1 MASGVWEVAVAGGL
15 RAGRTV
21 PLPPGGT
28 VTVGRGAGNDLRLTD
43 PEVSRRH
50 LRVRLGADVLEVED
64 LCSRNGVIFSG
75 YQINLAEIKE
85 GSVLQVGETVLS
97 IRRAIPADA
106 LLRKDSD
113 GTVWFNRPP
122 RIPPAERVPEVH
134 IPAKPDKPRGFH
146 FPLASVILPLV
157 AAGACYLW
165 FPGSAYFLIFLA
177 LSPLMAIAS
186 LISDRRSGRK
196 EYRTTLKEYEKRLE
210 AARNRLTELAVAE
223 ELITRAAEPDPA
235 LTIRIATGPSHRL
248 FERRPTDPD
257 FLRLRF
263 GLADRPVLARLTG
276 PGAEEED
283 PVLVRRVP
291 LSVDL
296 REAGVVGAAGPRA
309 DVLAMSRAVL
319 AQTAAMHAPHDLGVV
334 VLAGAEREA
343 DWQWAAKLPHTLP
356 HAPEMACWRMFG
368 IGRAAA
374 EARLAELTK
383 LPAGYRQVLLVI
395 DGARALRDLPG
406 LSTLL
411 STGPERGIFALCLDE
426 SPASLPAECRATVVL
441 HSRATLTVPGIDPV
455 EEIIPDGV
463 DARAASAVA
472 AALGPLRVLGARM
485 GDGDGLPDRVRYLP
499 LAGIDPSS
507 DAVMARWRAQ
517 PEGRSTRVLIGVGQ
531 SGPVEVD
538 LKRDGPHAL
547 IAGTS
552 GAGKSELLQ
561 TLVAG
566 LALNNLPDA
575 LNFVLVDYKG
585 GSAFAECAGLP
596 HRAGFITDLDGHL
609 ANRALTSLTAEL
621 KRREHLLAQAG
632 AKDIEDYWS
641 ATGGAAGWGVGGR
654 DQQRRLPRLVI
665 VIDEFASLAE
675 EIPEFVT
682 GVVGIGMRGRSL
694 GIHVVLATQRPGGV
708 VNAEIRANINLRVC
722 LRVTSTGESTDV
734 IDSPEAARISRLHPG
749 RAYLRTGHSD
759 LSVFQAARIGWPLST
774 VDVPPPIEPVR
785 VTALGHPKPKTTETA
800 DTELTDLTALVM
812 AMQDA
817 ATMAGVTAPPGPWL
831 PPLPD
836 VIHRG
841 DPHPGEF
848 SPHPAQGVANSAH
861 PTNNPHPSHP
871 GNPTRPGEFSPHP
884 AQGVAN
890 SAQPTNNPRRGE
902 YPPHPQPG
910 FGFLG
915 LADEP
920 EWQRQRG
927 FDLDLDTAAPV
938 IVAGMARSGRSTLL
952 LGLAARL
959 IEQHSPADLHLYA
972 LDYGGRALSPLA
984 SLPHCGAYTNPDEP
998 GRAERVLSMLTAE
1011 TQRRARAGVTT
1022 PRLVLFIDQY
1032 EAFLARHSD
1041 VDGAAM
1047 TDMVDALLRTGPA
1060 AGVLPVLSMDRS
1072 GFGHRISSAVATRL
1086 VLRQAEAEQAEIFG
1100 VARKAMPERMPP
1112 GRFIAVPSMVEV
1124 QTALPP
1130 SEFKRWPD
1138 PGDAGPRR
1146 VDALP
1151 ESIPLTDPIFAEEA
1165 GKCIIGAGGDHLHA
1179 IELELGA
1186 AFLIAG
1192 PPRSGRSTA
1201 LAAVVSTLDRPT
1213 ILVIPRTS
1221 PLRKLAN
1228 LQHVA
1233 ATLTGPEDLASIV
1246 DELGDSGAVIVVDD
1260 AEMLADSSDAYE
1272 LERLARRA
1280 RDGGIAF
1287 VAAGLGED
1295 LVQQRYR
1302 GWIAAL
1308 RRERAGLLLNPSG
1321 PADGDLFE
1329 IKLPR
1334 APHAGPPGR
1343 GLLVRQG
1350 KTMPIQ
1356 VPMVNP

>member
-1 MASGVWEVAVAGGL
+1 MTSDSPSSWRQREASCRQHSGRTDLWTAQDWEVAVAGGL
-15 RAGRTV
+15 SAGRTV

-28 VTVGRGAGNDLRLTD
+28 VTVGRGPGNDLRLTD

-50 LRVRLGADVLEVED
+50 LMVRLGEVPEVED
-64 LCSRNGVIFSG
+64 LCSRNGVILRG
-75 YQINLAEIKE
+75 YQVNLAEIQE
-85 GSVLQVGETVLS
+85 GSVVQVGETVLS
-97 IRRAIPADA
+97 IRRPIPADA

-146 FPLASVILPLV
+146 FPLATVIFPLI

-186 LISDRRSGRK
+186 LISDKRSGRK
-196 EYRTTLKEYEKRLE
+196 EYRTALKEYDKRLE
-210 AARNRLTELAVAE
+210 TARDRLADLATAE
-223 ELITRAAEPDPA
+223 ELATRAAEPDPA

-276 PGAEEED
+276 PGAADEES
-283 PVLVRRVP
+283 PLVRRVP

-296 REAGVVGAAGPRA
+296 REAGVAGAAGPRA
-309 DVLAMSRAVL
+309 DVLAMARAVL
-319 AQTAAMHAPHDLGVV
+319 AQTATLHAPHDLGLV
-334 VLAGAEREA
+334 VLAGPDREA
-343 DWQWAAKLPHTLP
+343 DWQWTARLPHTLP

-374 EARLAELTK
+374 EARIAELSR
-383 LPAGYRQVLLVI
+383 LPAGNRQVLLVI

-411 STGPERGIFALCLDE
+411 STGPERGIFALCLDD
-426 SPASLPAECRATVVL
+426 SPASLPAECNATVVL
-441 HSRATLTVPGIDPV
+441 RSRATLTVPGIDPV
-455 EEIIPDGV
+455 EEVIPDGV
-463 DARAASAVA
+463 DADA
-472 AALGPLRVLGARM
+472 AARVATALRPLRVLGARL
-485 GDGDGLPDRVRYLP
+485 GDDDGLPDRVRYLP
-499 LAGIDPSS
+499 LAGIEPSA
-507 DAVMARWRAQ
+507 DAVLAHWKTL
-517 PEGRSTRVLIGVGQ
+517 PEGRSTRVLLGVGQ

-561 TLVAG
+561 SLVAG

-632 AKDIEDYWS
+632 AKDIEDYWAS
-641 ATGGAAGWGVGGR
+641 TGG
-654 DQQRRLPRLVI
+654 RLPRLVI

-759 LSVFQAARIGWPLST
+759 LSVFQAARIGWPQST
-774 VDVPPPIEPVR
+774 VDAPPPIEPVR
-785 VTALGHPKPKTTETA
+785 IAALGHPKPKTAETA

-817 ATMAGVTAPPGPWL
+817 ATIAGVQAPPGPWL
-831 PPLPD
+831 APLPD
-836 VIHRG
+836 SI
-841 DPHPGEF
+841 
-848 SPHPAQGVANSAH
+848 PAPLLESL
-861 PTNNPHPSHP
+861 T
-871 GNPTRPGEFSPHP
+871 GNPTGSRSASSSGSPSGGPSGNPPGTASGSPSGAVIGSP
-884 AQGVAN
+884 SGAVSG
-890 SAQPTNNPRRGE
+890 S
-902 YPPHPQPG
+902 PPVG
-910 FGFLG
+910 GFLG

-920 EWQRQRG
+920 DRQRQTG

-938 IVAGMARSGRSTLL
+938 IVGGMARSGRSTLL
-952 LGLAARL
+952 LSLAARL
-959 IEQHSPADLHLYA
+959 TGRFSPAELHLYV

-1011 TQRRARAGVTT
+1011 TQRRARAGITT

-1060 AGVLPVLSMDRS
+1060 AGVLPVLTMDRS

-1100 VARKAMPERMPP
+1100 VARKAMPVHMPP

-1124 QTALPP
+1124 QTVLPP
-1130 SEFKRWPD
+1130 RSFRAWP
-1138 PGDAGPRR
+1138 PAGDNGPRR

-1151 ESIPLTDPIFAEEA
+1151 ESIPLSDPIFAD
-1165 GKCIIGAGGDHLHA
+1165 KCVIGVGGDHLHA
-1179 IELELGA
+1179 IELDLGA
-1186 AFLIAG
+1186 AFLISG

-1201 LAAVVSTLDRPT
+1201 LAAIVSTLDRPT
-1213 ILVIPRTS
+1213 ILVTPRIS
-1221 PLRKLAN
+1221 PLRALTG
-1228 LQHVA
+1228 LPHVA
-1233 ATLTGPEDLASIV
+1233 AALTGPEDLVGLV
-1246 DELGDSGAVIVVDD
+1246 DELGDEGAVIVVDD
-1260 AEMLADSSDAYE
+1260 AEMLADSPDAYE

-1308 RRERAGLLLNPSG
+1308 RRERAGLILNPSG
-1321 PADGDLFE
+1321 PTDGDLFE

-1334 APHAGPPGR
+1334 APHPGPPGR

-1350 KTMPIQ
+1350 KTMPVQ
-1356 VPMVNP
+1356 VPMVNS

>member
-1 MASGVWEVAVAGGL
+1 MSSGVWEVAVAGGL
-15 RAGRTV
+15 RAGMTV

-50 LRVRLGADVLEVED
+50 LMVRLGADAPEVED
-64 LCSRNGVIFSG
+64 LCSRNGVIFRG
-75 YQINLAEIKE
+75 YQVNLAEIKE
-85 GSVLQVGETVLS
+85 GSVVQVGETVLS

-113 GTVWFNRPP
+113 DTVWFNRPP

-134 IPAKPDKPRGFH
+134 IPAKPDKPKGFH
-146 FPLASVILPLV
+146 FPLATVILPLII
-157 AAGACYLW
+157 AGACYIW

-177 LSPLMAIAS
+177 LSPLMVIAS

-196 EYRTTLKEYEKRLE
+196 EYRTSLKEYEKRLE
-210 AARNRLTELAVAE
+210 QARLRLAELASAE
-223 ELITRAAEPDPA
+223 ELATRSAEPDPA
-235 LTIRIATGPSHRL
+235 LTIRIATAPSHRL
-248 FERRPTDPD
+248 FERRPADPD

-263 GLADRPVLARLTG
+263 GLADRPVLAKLTG
-276 PGAEEED
+276 PGAADEE

-296 REAGVVGAAGPRA
+296 REAGVAGAAGPRA
-309 DVLAMSRAVL
+309 DVLAMARAVL
-319 AQTAAMHAPHDLGVV
+319 MQTAAMHAPHDLGLV
-334 VLAGAEREA
+334 VLAGMEREA

-368 IGRAAA
+368 IGRAEA
-374 EARLAELTK
+374 EARIAELTK
-383 LPAGYRQVLLVI
+383 LPAGNRQILLVV

-411 STGPERGIFALCLDE
+411 SSGPERGIFALCLDE
-426 SPASLPAECRATVVL
+426 SSASLPAECQATVVVNN
-441 HSRATLTVPGIDPV
+441 RATLTVPGIDPV

-463 DARAASAVA
+463 DAGAAAHVAV
-472 AALGPLRVLGARM
+472 ALGPLRVLGARM
-485 GDGDGLPDRVRYLP
+485 GDGEGLPDRVRYLP
-499 LAGIDPSS
+499 LLGMAPTA
-507 DAVMARWRAQ
+507 DAVLARWHAQ
-517 PEGRSTRVLIGVGQ
+517 PEGRSTRVLLGMGQ
-531 SGPVEVD
+531 SGPIEVD

-632 AKDIEDYWS
+632 AKDIEDYWAS
-641 ATGGAAGWGVGGR
+641 AQG
-654 DQQRRLPRLVI
+654 RLPRLVI

-675 EIPEFVT
+675 EIPEFVS

-734 IDSPEAARISRLHPG
+734 IDSPEAARISRLYPG

-759 LSVFQAARIGWPLST
+759 LSAFQAARIGWPRST
-774 VDVPPPIEPVR
+774 ESTAPPPIEPVR
-785 VTALGHPKPKTTETA
+785 IAALGRPKPKAAETA

-817 ATMAGVTAPPGPWL
+817 ATMAGVKAPPGPWL

-836 VIHRG
+836 AI
-841 DPHPGEF
+841 
-848 SPHPAQGVANSAH
+848 PAPPLSAAN
-861 PTNNPHPSHP
+861 PD
-871 GNPTRPGEFSPHP
+871 GRK
-884 AQGVAN
+884 
-890 SAQPTNNPRRGE
+890 
-902 YPPHPQPG
+902 
-910 FGFLG
+910 GFLG
-915 LADEP
+915 VADEP
-920 EWQRQRG
+920 QWQRQRG
-927 FDLDLDTAAPV
+927 FDLDIDTAAPV

-952 LGLAARL
+952 LGLASRL
-959 IEQHSPADLHLYA
+959 TTRYSPGELHLYA
-972 LDYGGRALSPLA
+972 LDYGGRSLSPLA

-1022 PRLVLFIDQY
+1022 PRIVLFIDQY
-1032 EAFLARHSD
+1032 EVFLARHSD
-1041 VDGAAM
+1041 VDGSVM

-1072 GFGHRISSAVATRL
+1072 AFGHRISSAVATRL
-1086 VLRQAEAEQAEIFG
+1086 VLRQAEADHAEIFG
-1100 VARKAMPERMPP
+1100 VERKGMPDRMPP
-1112 GRFIAVPSMVEV
+1112 GRFIAVPWLVEV

-1130 SEFKRWPD
+1130 SEFKRWPVPAD
-1138 PGDAGPRR
+1138 QGPHR

-1151 ESIPLTDPIFAEEA
+1151 ESIPLSDPIFAN
-1165 GKCIIGAGGDHLHA
+1165 KTVIGVGGDHLHA

-1201 LAAVVSTLDRPT
+1201 LAAIVSTLDRPA
-1213 ILVIPRTS
+1213 ILVTPRTS
-1221 PLRKLAN
+1221 PLRQLAG
-1228 LQHVA
+1228 LPHVA
-1233 ATLTGPEDLASIV
+1233 ATLTGAEELAAV
-1246 DELGDSGAVIVVDD
+1246 VGELGETGAVIVVDD
-1260 AEMLADSSDAYE
+1260 AEMLADSPDAYE

-1334 APHAGPPGR
+1334 APHFGPPGR

-1350 KTMPIQ
+1350 KTMPVQ
-1356 VPMVNP
+1356 VPMVNS